1 MNKALRYLFWGYLF
15 IFFRIQIGIG
25 IDWFADPLGYVFI
38 SSGCL
43 LLLKQY
49 PQAKKARI
57 LAMIGAVVSIPA
69 VFVDLSAPN
78 LGMWEPYSI
87 ALLFLKLIVAYFLFD
102 VLKSIVADYA
112 NQGLIQRTKNVY
124 KFYITIH
131 LASLFLMSFS
141 MNLPEYPWATFVG
154 ALAIG
159 AFIIDIAFLL
169 LLGAIRRGEPP
180 RITHAH
186 DYSV

>member
-15 IFFRIQIGIG
+15 IFFRIQIGI
-25 IDWFADPLGYVFI
+25 DWFADPLGYLFI

-57 LAMIGAVVSIPA
+57 VAMIGAIITIPA

-78 LGMWEPYSI
+78 LGMWEFYSVS
-87 ALLFLKLIVAYFLFD
+87 LFFLKLIIAYFLFA
-102 VLKSIVADYA
+102 VLKSIVADYG
-112 NQGLIQRTKNVY
+112 NQVLIHRTKNVY
-124 KFYITIH
+124 TYYIAIH

-141 MNLPEYPWATFVG
+141 MNMPEYPWATFVV
-154 ALAIG
+154 ALTIG
-159 AFIIDIAFLL
+159 AFIMDIAFLL
-169 LLGAIRRGEPP
+169 LLGAIRRAEPRQTTP
-180 RITHAH
+180 AH